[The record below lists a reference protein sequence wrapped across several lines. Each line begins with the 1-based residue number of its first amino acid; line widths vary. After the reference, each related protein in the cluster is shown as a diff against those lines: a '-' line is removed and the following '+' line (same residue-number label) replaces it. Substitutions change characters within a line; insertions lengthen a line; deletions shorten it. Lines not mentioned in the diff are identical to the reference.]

1 MVKCEVSVKDKRVV
15 LFLSSNVFT
24 YEIIWMR
31 SSKIFFSF
39 GSGMI
44 IAYEWHVP
52 FLLAQESMK
61 NFLGDPSMN
70 KIQKITATAGLALAL
85 TVGFGTT
92 AKSAWAGY
100 LGTQNVVANGTAD
113 SSLVYYTTASGNIFT
128 QSYTNASTF
137 GNTIP
142 NPLPASP
149 SGDGA
154 ITGFT
159 VPLNSNNP
167 NGNALP
173 YDQTFY
179 NSSTLDLKLVNS
191 MLSSYSATS
200 TTGIGSF
207 SGDLYTQVFKVGA
220 GSTMAGSSP
229 GELVFT
235 YQFDVLKATYQEGP
249 NQISL
254 GFLNNPSGNGAW
266 LLGGGFNANSTNA
279 LPSGYSAIGTSL
291 STLSGLPTSFN
302 MFSGLQGAS
311 VVNPSNGTIASEVD
325 TWTSA
330 MGAGTVSPQ
339 IFLATNAYNYSM
351 GSFSAQGGGISGL
364 AATFVPGTPEPST
377 LVLLGSGLALLAFM
391 ALRKRENGLTI

>member
-1 MVKCEVSVKDKRVV
+1 
-15 LFLSSNVFT
+15 
-24 YEIIWMR
+24 
-31 SSKIFFSF
+31 
-39 GSGMI
+39 
-44 IAYEWHVP
+44 
-52 FLLAQESMK
+52 
-61 NFLGDPSMN
+61 MN

-100 LGTQNVVANGTAD
+100 LGTQNVVANGTAN
-113 SSLVYYTTASGNIFT
+113 SSLVYYTTASGKTFT

-142 NPLPASP
+142 NPLPTPP

-154 ITGFT
+154 INGFT
-159 VPLNSNNP
+159 VPLNANNP

-173 YDQTFY
+173 YNQTFY
-179 NSSTLDLKLVNS
+179 SSSTLDLKLVNS
-191 MLSSYSATS
+191 MLSSYTAGG
-200 TTGIGSF
+200 TTGSF

-220 GSTMAGSSP
+220 GSTMAGASA

-235 YQFDVLKATYQEGP
+235 YQFDVLKATSQQGP

-254 GFLNNPSGNGAW
+254 AFLNNPSGNGAW
-266 LLGGGFNANSTNA
+266 LLGGGFNSNSSNG

-291 STLSGLPTSFN
+291 STLSGLPTSFK
-302 MFSGLQGAS
+302 MFSGLQGAG
-311 VVNPSNGTIASEVD
+311 VVNSSNGTIASESD
-325 TWTSA
+325 QWTSA

-351 GSFSAQGGGISGL
+351 GSFSAEGGGISGS
-364 AATFVPGTPEPST
+364 AETFVPGTPEPST